1 MLPKNFRICLGFGWV
16 ARAVAAPSLQLFLT
30 FLTFLTLIV
39 ESKIIFLKT

>member
-16 ARAVAAPSLQLFLT
+16 VAAPSLQL
-30 FLTFLTLIV
+30 FLTLIV